1 MKKNVKTGWII
12 IGVVGFLVIM
22 LILWFVGTYN
32 SLITLSESVD
42 TAWAQVENQYQRRA
56 DLIPNLMNTVQ
67 GAADFEQE
75 TQTQVTA
82 LRAQA
87 LNARAAL
94 DSANTREEEIAA
106 AREIDNVV
114 AGYRALNI
122 NVENYPQLKATEN
135 FEVFQAQL
143 EGTENRIAVERM
155 RYNDVVKAYNIKIK
169 RIPTVFIAGML
180 GYGEAEY
187 FEVEEGKEGVPLVSF
202 E

>member
-1 MKKNVKTGWII
+1 MKKNVKTGLII
-12 IGVVGFLVIM
+12 LSAIGLFIIM
-22 LILWFVGTYN
+22 LVLWFVGTYN

-82 LRAQA
+82 LRTRA
-87 LNARAAL
+87 LNAKAAL
-94 DSANTREEEIAA
+94 DKATTREEKIAA

-114 AGYRALNI
+114 TGYRALNI

-169 RIPTVFIAGML
+169 RIPTVFIAVVL
-180 GYGEAEY
+180 GYEKADY
-187 FEVEEGKEGVPLVSF
+187 FEVEEGKEAVPLVDFS
-202 E
+202 